1 MTEQRSVVLAHLN
14 AHLLALGGIRLGDV
28 ERDQPVVMAGEDML
42 AARRDAARIGKEIE
56 REANLVAGIGLW
68 PDRETERQQ
77 RIDRPLLRGF
87 DPRPALAIADD
98 REIRN
103 DLVEDTGAAEAL
115 PFRHA
120 PVAIALIDIG
130 AGEDIVRPRQHEPR
144 DVRIIEHRAAATE
157 ALGILE
163 IEPLAAMRTGKELHR
178 NVFRPKPERSSFMYA
193 AQREAVSCG
202 SAVPRQ
208 RVASARHCS

>member
-1 MTEQRSVVLAHLN
+1 MTEQRSVVLPHLN

-28 ERDQPVVMAGEDML
+28 ERDQAVVMAGEDML

-56 REANLVAGIGLW
+56 REANFVAGIGLW

-98 REIRN
+98 REVRN

-120 PVAIALIDIG
+120 PVAIALIDVG
-130 AGEDIVRPRQHEPR
+130 AGEHVVRPRQHEPR

-178 NVFRPKPERSSFMYA
+178 NVFRPKSEQSSFIYA
-193 AQREAVSCG
+193 AQRR
-202 SAVPRQ
+202 P
-208 RVASARHCS
+208 